1 MLLGSSLLCVY
12 IHILLMLSRHQSATR
27 PVSLNSK
34 HLFETV
40 MMVEHKLLCFHLEL
54 ANIN

>member
-12 IHILLMLSRHQSATR
+12 IHILLMLSRHQRATR
-27 PVSLNSK
+27 PVNLNSK
-34 HLFETV
+34 YLFETK
-40 MMVEHKLLCFHLEL
+40 MMVEHKLVCFHLVL